1 MLRRNARLRREYLY
15 RKSLEEKEKLVL
27 DKKKRI
33 KEALDDG
40 KKIPTELRNEEA
52 ALRKEIDFDDAFTEL
67 GRSHVDD
74 EYARAGER
82 DPKVL
87 VTTSRDPTSRLGQ
100 FAKEVRLLFP
110 NAQKINR
117 GNTML
122 KEVVDAGRR
131 HGFTDIVMVHE
142 TRGEPDS
149 MVISHLPFGPTAY
162 FAISNCVLRHD
173 IKDREMG
180 TGGFPHLIFDNFT
193 SKLGERVSN
202 ILKHLFP
209 VPKEE
214 SKRVLTF
221 ANRDDWI
228 SFRHH
233 TYKKSEGEVEL
244 SEVGPRFELR
254 LYQVKLGTVEM
265 ADAETEW
272 SLRPYMNT
280 AKKRRFL

>member
-1 MLRRNARLRREYLY
+1 LY

-173 IKDREMG
+173 IKVGHPCCTVRLLCAHPAASRTERWVRCRRL
-180 TGGFPHLIFDNFT
+180 TLTSFLIT
-193 SKLGERVSN
+193 SPPNWEKGYA
-202 ILKHLFP
+202 
-209 VPKEE
+209 
-214 SKRVLTF
+214 VLVV
-221 ANRDDWI
+221 D
-228 SFRHH
+228 
-233 TYKKSEGEVEL
+233 
-244 SEVGPRFELR
+244 VGCVAL
-254 LYQVKLGTVEM
+254 LLTCV
-265 ADAETEW
+265 
-272 SLRPYMNT
+272 
-280 AKKRRFL
+280 